1 MLRIKDNAYE
11 LIRYEIKN
19 QKLLDFIIKNQW
31 KEIEYEE
38 TPWWLCKVWLDD
50 VDYVELDMDDK
61 IFEEFEEYEEIEEEL
76 EEPKERLTTKQ
87 KNIMF
92 VIVTITA
99 LAFFLWFKF
108 WVKPLDENDKKY
120 INGLKIDKS
129 IYSFERDL
137 TQLKFDLEDT
147 IKLKEKQEKEI
158 ENIENS
164 LKELREK
171 K

>member
-1 MLRIKDNAYE
+1 MMRIKENAYE

-38 TPWWLCKVWLDD
+38 TPWWLCKVWIDD

-61 IFEEFEEYEEIEEEL
+61 IFEEFEEEAEEVQ
-76 EEPKERLTTKQ
+76 EEPKEILTTKQ